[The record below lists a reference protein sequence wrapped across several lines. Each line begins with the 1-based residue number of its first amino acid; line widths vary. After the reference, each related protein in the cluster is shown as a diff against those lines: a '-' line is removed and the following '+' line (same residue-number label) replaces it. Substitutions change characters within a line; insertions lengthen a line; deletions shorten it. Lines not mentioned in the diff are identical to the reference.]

1 MNIDHEKLRNAQ
13 SDIDFQRKHYREKIA
28 KQNNDTSMAIIHLNE
43 NLEWYKYKSL
53 DVYSGRRQN
62 WIVSRL
68 RNYFPNLDENIL
80 RRKLSRS
87 GILTTFQVAVLLNSL
102 IISLSVVICYCINYE
117 DPIFYIIYA
126 LGTIIPCSI
135 FTAIICTTYSESYWM
150 RFFRI
155 RKDL

>member
-13 SDIDFQRKHYREKIA
+13 SDIDFQRNHYREKIA
-28 KQNNDTSMAIIHLNE
+28 KQNNDTSMAIVHLNE

-62 WIVSRL
+62 WIVGCL
-68 RNYFPNLDENIL
+68 KNYFPNLDEKVL
-80 RRKLSRS
+80 RSKLSRS
-87 GILTTFQVAVLLNSL
+87 GILTTFQVIVLLNT
-102 IISLSVVICYCINYE
+102 IIILLSVAFGYYLNYE
-117 DPIFYIIYA
+117 DPIFYVPHS
-126 LGTIIPCSI
+126 LGTMIPCAI
-135 FTAIICTTYSESYWM
+135 FTVLILTAYSESYWM